1 METTTSLKI
10 VTRDQF
16 CVEKIPDP
24 AGIVI
29 FGASG
34 DLAHRKLLPALFDLY
49 QSKLLHEE
57 FFIVGFARTAWN
69 DQTFREVVLGCLKE
83 KVESDFLLQKGFLE
97 HIYYHSG
104 EYTDAD
110 DLRSLGIF
118 LKELHVKHKT
128 KGNIIFYFA
137 TPPDVYCSL
146 TQELEKTGLITQ
158 TESGKPWTR
167 IVIEKPFGHDLES
180 ARKLNQEIL
189 KVIDETQLYRMDH
202 YLGKETVQNILMFR
216 FANAI
221 FEPIWNRSYV
231 DHVQITAAETVGVE
245 HRASYY
251 DKAGVLRDIFQNHMF
266 QLLALVAMEPPVEFN
281 ADQYRDE
288 KEKICRAVR
297 PIPKDKLR
305 EFVVLGQYDSGK
317 IAGEKVF
324 GYREEKGVPSNSAT
338 ETFAAIKLF
347 IDNWRWKG
355 VPFYLRAGKRLASP
369 VTEIAVQF
377 KPVPHSIFA
386 PLAIEQYSPNILS
399 FRIQPDE
406 GISLSFE
413 AKHPGPKICM
423 ASLNLEFNYNDVFK
437 EKSGG
442 AYQRLLLDCMLGDQT
457 LFVRQDMVEISWS
470 FIDAI
475 LDGWEKEPLKKFP
488 NYQAGSWGPDESFKL
503 LQKDGREWR
512 NA

>member
-1 METTTSLKI
+1 METTTPLKV

-16 CVEKIPDP
+16 CIEKKPDP

-34 DLAHRKLLPALFDLY
+34 DLARRKLLPALFDLY

-57 FFIVGFARTAWN
+57 FFIAGFARTAWDDN
-69 DQTFREVVLGCLKE
+69 AFREFVLGCLKE
-83 KVESDFLLQKGFLE
+83 KTESDFSVQKKFVE
-97 HIYYHSG
+97 HIYYRSG
-104 EYTDAD
+104 EYANAD

-118 LKELHVKHKT
+118 LKELHIKHKT
-128 KGNIIFYFA
+128 NENILFYFA

-146 TQELEKTGLITQ
+146 TQQLKKAGLITQ
-158 TESGKPWTR
+158 AEKGNPWTR

-180 ARKLNQEIL
+180 ARGLNREIL
-189 KVIDETQLYRMDH
+189 KVLDESQIYRMDH

-221 FEPIWNRSYV
+221 FEPVWNRRYV
-231 DHVQITAAETVGVE
+231 DHVQITAAETVGVG
-245 HRASYY
+245 HRAGYY
-251 DKAGVLRDIFQNHMF
+251 DNAGVLRDMFQNHMF
-266 QLLALVAMEPPVEFN
+266 QLLALVGMEAPVEFN

-288 KEKICRAVR
+288 KEKVARAVR

-305 EFVVLGQYDSGK
+305 EFIVLGQYGSGK
-317 IAGEKVF
+317 IGNQETLA
-324 GYREEKGVPSNSAT
+324 YREEKGVSVNSET
-338 ETFAAIKLF
+338 DTFAAMKLF
-347 IDNWRWKG
+347 IDNERWTG

-369 VTEIAVQF
+369 VTEISIQF
-377 KPVPHSIFA
+377 KPVLHSIFA
-386 PLAIEQYSPNILS
+386 PLAIDQYAPNILS

-423 ASLNLEFNYNDVFK
+423 ATLNLEFNYSDVFK

-457 LFVRQDMVEISWS
+457 LFVRQDMVEISWG

-475 LDGWEKEPLKKFP
+475 LNDCKKFFTPKFP
-488 NYQAGSWGPDESFKL
+488 NYAAGSWGPEEALKL